1 MPRRLPTLAA
11 LACLAL
17 LPALPGRADDPK
29 QTEADEQRLKT
40 AGVASD
46 DKALFEFVRAR
57 TLTDTERAKVELL
70 ITQLGAV
77 SFRTREQA
85 AADLVAK
92 GAVIIELLKQHLNSP
107 DPEISRRCETCLQK
121 IKQHDHP
128 PEVAA
133 AVLRLLAARKP
144 AGAAEAVLAYLPF
157 ADHEDIAAEARTTL
171 TALAVEGGKANKV
184 VVQALADKDAIRRAA
199 AGEALVKAGVAD
211 AKDEARAL
219 LRDASALVRWRVA
232 TALVLAGDRL
242 AMPTLIDTLPEL
254 TQTQAWQT
262 EDVLVRLADGKG
274 PGVALGTDEAGRKVA
289 RDAWQ
294 KWWTQHGAKA
304 DLALLQQTPRLLGYT
319 TIVLL
324 DLGRVLEIDGSDN
337 VRWQLDMLDF
347 PLDVQVL
354 PGDRVL
360 VAEYHGGRVTERNF
374 KGEILWQRAFD
385 GPQMAQR
392 LPNGNT
398 FIAGKYSLIEV
409 DRNGKQVMAISLN
422 GAHGIMK
429 CMKRADGEIVCLF
442 DDARV
447 AVLDSNG
454 KELSSFRVNLEAKL
468 SGGRLYVLPNGNV
481 LVPHHAENKVVEYD
495 PTGKELWKVKIDQP
509 IAAVRLANGNTLVT
523 SMNQN
528 RAVEFDRDGKEVWQY
543 RGANTR
549 VTRALRR

>member
-11 LACLAL
+11 LLCLAV
-17 LPALPGRADDPK
+17 LPSLPGRASDPQQVK
-29 QTEADEQRLKT
+29 TDEDRLKSL
-40 AGVASD
+40 GVATD
-46 DKALFEFVRAR
+46 DKALLEFLRAR
-57 TLTDTERAKVELL
+57 TLSDAERAKVELL

-85 AADLVAK
+85 AAELVAR

-121 IKQHDHP
+121 IKQHEHP

-133 AVLRLLAARKP
+133 AVLRLLAMRKP
-144 AGAAEAVLAYLPF
+144 AGTTEAVLAYLPF
-157 ADHEDIAAEARTTL
+157 ADHEEIAAEARATL
-171 TALAVEGGKANKV
+171 TALAVEGGKADKAL
-184 VVQALADKDAIRRAA
+184 VQALTDKDAVRRAA
-199 AGEALVKAGVAD
+199 AGEALVKAGADD
-211 AKDEARAL
+211 AKTEVRAL
-219 LRDASALVRWRVA
+219 LKDPNALVRWRVA
-232 TALVLAGDRL
+232 TALVHAGDRQ
-242 AMPTLIDTLPEL
+242 AMPVLIDTLPEL
-254 TQTQAWQT
+254 AQTQAWQT
-262 EDVLVRLADGKG
+262 EDILVRLAAGKG
-274 PGVALGTDEAGRKVA
+274 PGVALGTDEAGRKLA

-294 KWWTQHGAKA
+294 KWWTANGAGT

-324 DLGRVLEIDGSDN
+324 DLGRVLEVDGGDN
-337 VRWQLDMLDF
+337 VRWQIDNLEF

-360 VAEYHGGRVTERNF
+360 IAEYHGGRVTERNF
-374 KGEILWQRAFD
+374 KGDIVWQRAFD

-392 LPNGNT
+392 LANGNT
-398 FIAGKYSLIEV
+398 FIAGKYTLVEV
-409 DRNGKQVMAISLN
+409 DRAGKQVLSIPLN
-422 GAHGIMK
+422 GGYGIMK
-429 CMKRADGEIVCLF
+429 CMKRDNGDIVCLV
-442 DDARV
+442 DDGRV
-447 AVLDSNG
+447 VTLDAAG

-468 SGGRLYVLPNGNV
+468 SGGRLHALSNGHVLI
-481 LVPHHAENKVVEYD
+481 PHHAENKVVEYD
-495 PTGKELWKVKIDQP
+495 ANGKEVWKVKIDQP

-543 RGANTR
+543 RGNQTR